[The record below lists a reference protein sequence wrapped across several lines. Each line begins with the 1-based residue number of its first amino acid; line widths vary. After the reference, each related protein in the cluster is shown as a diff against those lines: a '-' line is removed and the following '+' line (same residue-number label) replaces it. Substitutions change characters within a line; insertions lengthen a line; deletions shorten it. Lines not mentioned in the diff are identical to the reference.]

1 MSLNHNLESATGMRD
16 QVLAWLA
23 DNVPPSRI
31 NHILGV
37 EQMAGDLARHYNLN
51 VQTAAQA
58 GLMHDLAKY
67 FKPQRLLEMARLEG
81 LEIDEVMVANPHLL
95 HADVSAIVA
104 RDTFGVEDE
113 EVLQAIAN
121 HTLGRPG
128 MSLLSCILF
137 LADSLEPG
145 RGDSLELQTLRRLSC
160 QSLAQAV
167 WLTCDYSLQ
176 FLLKTHCLIHPRT
189 IATRNWFLQRG
200 KNEQLQAQ
208 RSAGGSSGGCDEQ
221 AQRSA
226 GGSSGGAL
234 PQAQITA

>member
-1 MSLNHNLESATGMRD
+1 MRD

-37 EQMAGDLARHYNLN
+37 EQMAGDLARHYNLD
-51 VQTAAQA
+51 VATAAQA

-67 FKPQRLLEMARLEG
+67 FKPQRLLEMARAES
-81 LEIDEVMVANPHLL
+81 LEIDEVMAAAPHLL

-104 RDTFGVEDE
+104 RDNFGVEDE

-121 HTLGRPG
+121 HTLGRPE
-128 MSLLSCILF
+128 MSSLSCILF
-137 LADSLEPG
+137 LADTLEPG
-145 RGDSLELQTLRRLSC
+145 RGDRPELQNLRHLSY
-160 QSLAQAV
+160 QNLAQAV

-189 IATRNWFLQRG
+189 VATRNWFLQ
-200 KNEQLQAQ
+200 KANEQLQTQ
-208 RSAGGSSGGCDEQ
+208 RLVGGDGKFSQ
-221 AQRSA
+221 AQT
-226 GGSSGGAL
+226 
-234 PQAQITA
+234 TA